1 VPWNR
6 RLVIRDPRDRILRRG
21 VGRYSRPMLPVTV
34 DPASG
39 TPPFEQLRRQVA
51 AMVAEG
57 TLSPGTRMPTVRQ
70 LAADLGL
77 AANTVARAYR
87 ELETDGVIATHGR
100 KGTFVRSPVVDP
112 DATSDTTAG
121 DRARAAADAYVASVR
136 ALGLGVTEATRLVE
150 LAWSRD

>member
-1 VPWNR
+1 
-6 RLVIRDPRDRILRRG
+6 
-21 VGRYSRPMLPVTV
+21 MLPVTV

-57 TLSPGTRMPTVRQ
+57 TLSPGSRMPTVRR

-87 ELETDGVIATHGR
+87 ELESDGVIATHGR
-100 KGTFVRSPVVDP
+100 KGTFVSSAVIDHETTPDRS
-112 DATSDTTAG
+112 TG
-121 DRARAAADAYVASVR
+121 ERARAAADAYVASVR

-150 LAWSRD
+150 LAWSRT

>member
-1 VPWNR
+1 
-6 RLVIRDPRDRILRRG
+6 
-21 VGRYSRPMLPVTV
+21 MLPVTV

-57 TLSPGTRMPTVRQ
+57 TLAPGSRMPTVRR

-87 ELETDGVIATHGR
+87 ELESDGVIATHGR
-100 KGTFVRSPVVDP
+100 KGTFVSSAVIDHDHDTSPDRS
-112 DATSDTTAG
+112 TG
-121 DRARAAADAYVASVR
+121 ERARAAADAYVASVR

-150 LAWSRD
+150 LAWSRT

>member
-1 VPWNR
+1 
-6 RLVIRDPRDRILRRG
+6 
-21 VGRYSRPMLPVTV
+21 MLPVTV

-57 TLSPGTRMPTVRQ
+57 TLPPGSRMPTVRR

-100 KGTFVRSPVVDP
+100 KGTFVSSAVIDHDASPDR
-112 DATSDTTAG
+112 TTG
-121 DRARAAADAYVASVR
+121 ERARAAADAYVASVR
-136 ALGLGVTEATRLVE
+136 TLGLGVTEATRLVE
-150 LAWSRD
+150 LAWSRT

>member
-1 VPWNR
+1 
-6 RLVIRDPRDRILRRG
+6 
-21 VGRYSRPMLPVTV
+21 MLPLTV

-57 TLSPGTRMPTVRQ
+57 TLSPGSRMPTVRR

-100 KGTFVRSPVVDP
+100 KGTFVSSAVIDHDTSPDR
-112 DATSDTTAG
+112 TTG
-121 DRARAAADAYVASVR
+121 ERARAAADAYVASVR

-150 LAWSRD
+150 LAWSRT

>member
-1 VPWNR
+1 
-6 RLVIRDPRDRILRRG
+6 
-21 VGRYSRPMLPVTV
+21 MLPVTV

-57 TLSPGTRMPTVRQ
+57 TLAPGSRMPTVRR

-87 ELETDGVIATHGR
+87 ELESDGVIATHGR
-100 KGTFVRSPVVDP
+100 KGTFVSSAVIDHDTSPDRS
-112 DATSDTTAG
+112 TG
-121 DRARAAADAYVASVR
+121 ERARAAADAYVASVR
-136 ALGLGVTEATRLVE
+136 TLGLGVTEATRLVE
-150 LAWSRD
+150 LAWSRT

>member
-1 VPWNR
+1 
-6 RLVIRDPRDRILRRG
+6 
-21 VGRYSRPMLPVTV
+21 MLPVTV

-57 TLSPGTRMPTVRQ
+57 TLSPGSRMPTVRR

-87 ELETDGVIATHGR
+87 ELESDGVIATHGR
-100 KGTFVRSPVVDP
+100 KGTFVSSAVSDHDTSPDRS
-112 DATSDTTAG
+112 TG
-121 DRARAAADAYVASVR
+121 ERARAAADAYVASVR

-150 LAWSRD
+150 LAWSRT

>member
-1 VPWNR
+1 
-6 RLVIRDPRDRILRRG
+6 
-21 VGRYSRPMLPVTV
+21 MLPVTV
-34 DPASG
+34 DPSSG

-51 AMVAEG
+51 AMIAEG
-57 TLSPGTRMPTVRQ
+57 TLSPGSRMPTVRR

-100 KGTFVRSPVVDP
+100 KGTFVRSAVVDH
-112 DATSDTTAG
+112 DTCSDTSTG
-121 DRARAAADAYVASVR
+121 ERARAAAEAYVASVR

-150 LAWSRD
+150 LAWAHG

>member
-1 VPWNR
+1 
-6 RLVIRDPRDRILRRG
+6 
-21 VGRYSRPMLPVTV
+21 MLPVTV

-57 TLSPGTRMPTVRQ
+57 TLSPGSRMPTVRQ

-100 KGTFVRSPVVDP
+100 KGTFVSSAVIDHDTSPDRS
-112 DATSDTTAG
+112 TG
-121 DRARAAADAYVASVR
+121 ERARAAADAYVASVR

-150 LAWSRD
+150 AGLVPHLTGRPALPTGCPYSGGSVLRL

>member
-1 VPWNR
+1 
-6 RLVIRDPRDRILRRG
+6 
-21 VGRYSRPMLPVTV
+21 MLPVTV

-57 TLSPGTRMPTVRQ
+57 TLAPGSRMPTVRR

-87 ELETDGVIATHGR
+87 ELESDGVIATHGR
-100 KGTFVRSPVVDP
+100 KGTFVSSAVIDHDTSPDRS
-112 DATSDTTAG
+112 TG
-121 DRARAAADAYVASVR
+121 ERARAAADAYVASVR

-150 LAWSRD
+150 LAWSRT

>member
-1 VPWNR
+1 
-6 RLVIRDPRDRILRRG
+6 
-21 VGRYSRPMLPVTV
+21 MLPVTV
-34 DPASG
+34 DPSSG

-51 AMVAEG
+51 AMIAEG
-57 TLSPGTRMPTVRQ
+57 TLSPGSRMPTVRR

-100 KGTFVRSPVVDP
+100 KGTFVRSAVVDN
-112 DATSDTTAG
+112 DTSSDTTTG
-121 DRARAAADAYVASVR
+121 ERARAAAEAYVASVR

-150 LAWSRD
+150 LAWAHG

>member
-1 VPWNR
+1 
-6 RLVIRDPRDRILRRG
+6 
-21 VGRYSRPMLPVTV
+21 MLPVTV

-57 TLSPGTRMPTVRQ
+57 TLSPGSRMPTVRR

-100 KGTFVRSPVVDP
+100 KGTFVSSAVIDHDASPDR
-112 DATSDTTAG
+112 TTG
-121 DRARAAADAYVASVR
+121 ERARAAADAYVASVR
-136 ALGLGVTEATRLVE
+136 TLGLGVTEATRLVE
-150 LAWSRD
+150 LAWSRT

>member
-1 VPWNR
+1 
-6 RLVIRDPRDRILRRG
+6 
-21 VGRYSRPMLPVTV
+21 MLPVTV

-57 TLSPGTRMPTVRQ
+57 ILAPGSRMPTVRQ

-87 ELETDGVIATHGR
+87 ELEADGVIATHGR
-100 KGTFVRSPVVDP
+100 KGTFVSSAVIDHDTSPDR
-112 DATSDTTAG
+112 TTG
-121 DRARAAADAYVASVR
+121 ERARAAADAYVASVR

>member
-1 VPWNR
+1 
-6 RLVIRDPRDRILRRG
+6 
-21 VGRYSRPMLPVTV
+21 MLPVTV

-57 TLSPGTRMPTVRQ
+57 TLSPGSRMPTVRR

-87 ELETDGVIATHGR
+87 ELEAAGLLETRGR
-100 KGTFVRSPVVDP
+100 AGTFVGSN
-112 DATSDTTAG
+112 G
-121 DRARAAADAYVASVR
+121 DDGRARAAAAATEYVRVIDVLGISRVDGLAIVR
-136 ALGLGVTEATRLVE
+136 AAL
-150 LAWSRD
+150 DN

>member
-1 VPWNR
+1 
-6 RLVIRDPRDRILRRG
+6 
-21 VGRYSRPMLPVTV
+21 MLPVTV

-57 TLSPGTRMPTVRQ
+57 TLSPGSRMPTVRQ

-100 KGTFVRSPVVDP
+100 KGTFVRSAVVDHGSSS
-112 DATSDTTAG
+112 DASTG
-121 DRARAAADAYVASVR
+121 ERARRAAADAYVASVR

-150 LAWSRD
+150 LAWSRT

>member
-1 VPWNR
+1 
-6 RLVIRDPRDRILRRG
+6 
-21 VGRYSRPMLPVTV
+21 MLPVTV

-57 TLSPGTRMPTVRQ
+57 TLSPGSRMPTVRR

-100 KGTFVRSPVVDP
+100 KGTFVSSAVIDHDTSPDRS
-112 DATSDTTAG
+112 TG
-121 DRARAAADAYVASVR
+121 ERARAAADAYVASVR

-150 LAWSRD
+150 LAWSRT

>member
-1 VPWNR
+1 
-6 RLVIRDPRDRILRRG
+6 
-21 VGRYSRPMLPVTV
+21 MLPLTV

-57 TLSPGTRMPTVRQ
+57 TLSPGSRMPTVRR

-100 KGTFVRSPVVDP
+100 KGTFVRSAVVDN
-112 DATSDTTAG
+112 DTSSDTTTG
-121 DRARAAADAYVASVR
+121 ERARAAAEAYVASVR

-150 LAWSRD
+150 LAWSRT

>member
-1 VPWNR
+1 
-6 RLVIRDPRDRILRRG
+6 
-21 VGRYSRPMLPVTV
+21 MLPLTV

-57 TLSPGTRMPTVRQ
+57 TLSPGSRMPTVRR

-100 KGTFVRSPVVDP
+100 KGTFVRSAVVDN
-112 DATSDTTAG
+112 DTSSDTTTG
-121 DRARAAADAYVASVR
+121 ERARAAAEAYVASVR

-150 LAWSRD
+150 LVWSRT

>member
-1 VPWNR
+1 
-6 RLVIRDPRDRILRRG
+6 
-21 VGRYSRPMLPVTV
+21 MLPVTV

-57 TLSPGTRMPTVRQ
+57 TLSPGSRMPTVRR

-100 KGTFVRSPVVDP
+100 KGTFVSSAVIDHDTSPDR
-112 DATSDTTAG
+112 TTG
-121 DRARAAADAYVASVR
+121 ERARAAADAYVASVR

-150 LAWSRD
+150 LAWSRT

>member
-1 VPWNR
+1 
-6 RLVIRDPRDRILRRG
+6 
-21 VGRYSRPMLPVTV
+21 MLPVTV

-57 TLSPGTRMPTVRQ
+57 SLSPGSRMPTVRR

-100 KGTFVRSPVVDP
+100 KGTFVSSAVIDHETSPDR
-112 DATSDTTAG
+112 TTG
-121 DRARAAADAYVASVR
+121 ERARAAADAYVASVR

-150 LAWSRD
+150 LAWSRT

>member
-1 VPWNR
+1 
-6 RLVIRDPRDRILRRG
+6 
-21 VGRYSRPMLPVTV
+21 MLPVTV

-57 TLSPGTRMPTVRQ
+57 TLSPGSRMPTVRR

-100 KGTFVRSPVVDP
+100 KGTFVRSAVVDNG
-112 DATSDTTAG
+112 TSSDTTTG
-121 DRARAAADAYVASVR
+121 ERARAAAEAYVASVR

-150 LAWSRD
+150 LVWSRT

>member
-1 VPWNR
+1 
-6 RLVIRDPRDRILRRG
+6 
-21 VGRYSRPMLPVTV
+21 MLPVTV

-57 TLSPGTRMPTVRQ
+57 TLSPGSRMPTVRR

-100 KGTFVRSPVVDP
+100 KGTFVSSAVIDHDTSPDRS
-112 DATSDTTAG
+112 TG
-121 DRARAAADAYVASVR
+121 ERARAAADAYVASVR
-136 ALGLGVTEATRLVE
+136 TLGLGVTEATRLVE
-150 LAWSRD
+150 LAWSRT

>member
-1 VPWNR
+1 
-6 RLVIRDPRDRILRRG
+6 
-21 VGRYSRPMLPVTV
+21 MLPVTV

-57 TLSPGTRMPTVRQ
+57 TLSPGSRMPTVRQ

-100 KGTFVRSPVVDP
+100 KGTFVSSAVIDHDTSPDRS
-112 DATSDTTAG
+112 TG
-121 DRARAAADAYVASVR
+121 ERARAAADAYVASVR
-136 ALGLGVTEATRLVE
+136 TLGLGVTEATRLVE
-150 LAWSRD
+150 LAWSRT

>member
-1 VPWNR
+1 
-6 RLVIRDPRDRILRRG
+6 
-21 VGRYSRPMLPVTV
+21 MLPVTV

-57 TLSPGTRMPTVRQ
+57 TLSPGSRMPTVRR

-100 KGTFVRSPVVDP
+100 KGTFVSSAVIDHDTSPDRS
-112 DATSDTTAG
+112 TG
-121 DRARAAADAYVASVR
+121 ERARAAADAYVASVR
-136 ALGLGVTEATRLVE
+136 TLGLGVTEATRLVE
-150 LAWSRD
+150 LVWSRT

>member
-1 VPWNR
+1 
-6 RLVIRDPRDRILRRG
+6 
-21 VGRYSRPMLPVTV
+21 MLPVTV

-57 TLSPGTRMPTVRQ
+57 SLSPGSRMPTVRR

-100 KGTFVRSPVVDP
+100 KGTFVRSAVVDH
-112 DATSDTTAG
+112 DTSDGTSTG
-121 DRARAAADAYVASVR
+121 ERARAAADAYVASVR

-150 LAWSRD
+150 LAWSRT

>member
-1 VPWNR
+1 
-6 RLVIRDPRDRILRRG
+6 
-21 VGRYSRPMLPVTV
+21 MLPVTV

-51 AMVAEG
+51 AMIAEG

-100 KGTFVRSPVVDP
+100 NGTFVRSTVVDP
-112 DATSDTTAG
+112 DASSDTTTG
-121 DRARAAADAYVASVR
+121 EQARAAADAYVASVR

>member
-1 VPWNR
+1 
-6 RLVIRDPRDRILRRG
+6 
-21 VGRYSRPMLPVTV
+21 MLPVTV

-57 TLSPGTRMPTVRQ
+57 TLSPGSRMPTVRR

-87 ELETDGVIATHGR
+87 ELESDGVIATHGR
-100 KGTFVRSPVVDP
+100 KGTFVSSAVIDHDTSPDRS
-112 DATSDTTAG
+112 TG
-121 DRARAAADAYVASVR
+121 ERARAAADAYVASVR

-150 LAWSRD
+150 LAWSRT

>member
-1 VPWNR
+1 
-6 RLVIRDPRDRILRRG
+6 
-21 VGRYSRPMLPVTV
+21 MLPVTV

-57 TLSPGTRMPTVRQ
+57 TLAPGSRMPTVRR

-87 ELETDGVIATHGR
+87 ELESDGVIATHGR
-100 KGTFVRSPVVDP
+100 KGTFVSSAVIDH
-112 DATSDTTAG
+112 DTSDGTSTAL
-121 DRARAAADAYVASVR
+121 RTNVPLRPWVAMTPSVSS
-136 ALGLGVTEATRLVE
+136 
-150 LAWSRD
+150 SR